1 MPPLP
6 GGGRGFESPRLH
18 SRDIAFCRQNA
29 AFWGWRP
36 ALLGAAYCD
45 RNVAGV
51 LADGIVLERGWLR
64 RAARLLVV
72 VLREV
77 EHWPERTA
85 DCPYRRFAFRG
96 GVLGFLL
103 GSLS

>member
-1 MPPLP
+1 MAP
-6 GGGRGFESPRLH
+6 
-18 SRDIAFCRQNA
+18 
-29 AFWGWRP
+29 
-36 ALLGAAYCD
+36 GAARSGLLRPY
-45 RNVAGV
+45 RNVARV

-77 EHWPERTA
+77 EQWPERTA

-96 GVLGFLL
+96 GVLGFLPRSISWHRADRDEL
-103 GSLS
+103 YVSPDIGTGPGGWPE